1 MRIFT
6 RKIRDWMSKH
16 VVITGSAGFIG
27 SHLTV
32 ALLAKGYRV
41 TGIDNLSYGSARKM
55 ASFSEQK
62 LFNFIEADAAKI
74 EDLILAPVDLIVH
87 LASEKIP
94 RYSSGLETAENNLH
108 TADAIIRFALAK
120 NARVYFAS
128 TSDVYGK
135 NPNLPFTEESD
146 CVFGSSLNKRW
157 VYAGSKYMTELKLA
171 AAARSKGL
179 EFQIMRFFGCYG
191 PGMNPGW
198 RSGPQQVFFEAA
210 LAEKA
215 PEIHGDGKQSRV
227 YVFIDDLIRGLVL
240 LIEHDENMNEIW
252 NFCPS
257 AEAEIS
263 VIELAEKIYDVVKPA
278 CGFHPVF
285 VSYDTFGMYEDVK
298 RRVGD
303 SSKAMKKLAWKT
315 EIGLQEG
322 LELTHQWL
330 MRR

>member
-1 MRIFT
+1 
-6 RKIRDWMSKH
+6 MSQNNKH
-16 VVITGSAGFIG
+16 AVITGSAGFIG
-27 SHLTV
+27 SHLTM

-41 TGIDNLSYGSARKM
+41 TGIDNLSHGSARKM
-55 ASFSEQK
+55 ASFSEQQR
-62 LFNFIEADAAKI
+62 FNFIEADAGKI
-74 EDLILAPVDLIVH
+74 EDLILAPVDLVIH

-94 RYSSGLETAENNLH
+94 RYSTGLETAENNLRVS
-108 TADAIIRFALAK
+108 DAVIRFALEK
-120 NARVYFAS
+120 KARLYFAS

-135 NPNLPFTEESD
+135 NPNVPFHESSD

-198 RSGPQQVFFEAA
+198 RSGPQQVFFESA
-210 LAEKA
+210 LAGKA

-227 YVFIDDLIRGLVL
+227 YVFIDDLIRGIIQ
-240 LIEHDENMNEIW
+240 LIEHEGDINEIW

-257 AEAEIS
+257 PDEEIS
-263 VIELAEKIYDVVKPA
+263 VLALAEKIYGIVKPE
-278 CGFHPVF
+278 CGFKPEF
-285 VSYDTFGMYEDVK
+285 VPYESFGAYEDV
-298 RRVGD
+298 RRRTGD
-303 SSKAMKKLAWKT
+303 ASKAKRKLGWQALT
-315 EIGLQEG
+315 PLQDG
-322 LELTHQWL
+322 LELTHQWM

>member
-1 MRIFT
+1 M
-6 RKIRDWMSKH
+6 DKH
-16 VVITGSAGFIG
+16 AVITGSAGFIG
-27 SHLTV
+27 SHLTM
-32 ALLAKGYRV
+32 AMLAKGYRV

-55 ASFSEQK
+55 ASFSEQQR
-62 LFNFIEADAAKI
+62 FNFIEADAARI
-74 EDLILAPVDLIVH
+74 EDLMLAPVDLIIH

-94 RYSSGLETAENNLH
+94 RYSSGFETAEYNLQ
-108 TADAIIRFALAK
+108 TADAVIRFALSK
-120 NARVYFAS
+120 RARVYFAS

-135 NPNLPFTEESD
+135 NMQIPFHEESD
-146 CVFGSSLNKRW
+146 CVLGSSLNKRW

-171 AAARSKGL
+171 SAARSKGL

-210 LAEKA
+210 MSEKA

-227 YVFIDDLIRGLVL
+227 YVFIDDLIRGILQ
-240 LIEHDENMNEIW
+240 LIEHEGNLNEIW

-257 AEAEIS
+257 AEEEIN
-263 VIELAEKIYDVVKPA
+263 VLALAEKIYEIVKPA

-285 VSYDTFGMYEDVK
+285 VPYASFGAYEDVK

-303 SSKAMKKLAWKT
+303 ARKALNLLGWKT
-315 EIGLQEG
+315 ETTLQEG
-322 LELTHQWL
+322 LELTYQWM

>member
-1 MRIFT
+1 MRTFT
-6 RKIRDWMSKH
+6 RKIRIPMSKH

-27 SHLTV
+27 SHLTL

-55 ASFSEQK
+55 ASFSEQQR
-62 LFNFIEADAAKI
+62 FTFIEADAARI
-74 EDLILAPVDLIVH
+74 EDLILAPVDLIIH

-94 RYSSGLETAENNLH
+94 RYSSGLETAENNLK
-108 TADAIIRFALAK
+108 TADAVIRFALSK
-120 NARVYFAS
+120 HARVYFAS

-135 NPNLPFTEESD
+135 NTQVPFQEESD

-198 RSGPQQVFFEAA
+198 RSGPQQVFFESAFA
-210 LAEKA
+210 DKA

-227 YVFIDDLIRGLVL
+227 YVFIDDLIRGILQ
-240 LIEHDENMNEIW
+240 LIEHDGDLNEIW

-257 AEAEIS
+257 GDEEIS
-263 VIELAEKIYDVVKPA
+263 VLHLAEKIYALVKPA
-278 CGFHPVF
+278 CGFDPVY
-285 VSYDTFGMYEDVK
+285 VPYASFGDYEDVM
-298 RRVGD
+298 RRVGNAE
-303 SSKAMKKLAWKT
+303 KALKKLGWKT
-315 EIGLQEG
+315 ETSLQEG
-322 LELTHQWL
+322 LELTYQWM